1 MSRITTRKV
10 PIAREGGRL
19 PTPALKAAGTMMVRE
34 STEEVGQYGVRV
46 AEASPGSDRD
56 PQTFSDALRDS
67 IRQNRSA
74 IEKLSK
80 R

>member
-1 MSRITTRKV
+1 M
-10 PIAREGGRL
+10 AREV
-19 PTPALKAAGTMMVRE
+19 AEDAGTYSA
-34 STEEVGQYGVRV
+34 STD
-46 AEASPGSDRD
+46 GSVLSDDRKL
-56 PQTFSDALRDS
+56 QTFREALRDS

>member
-1 MSRITTRKV
+1 ML
-10 PIAREGGRL
+10 REV
-19 PTPALKAAGTMMVRE
+19 AEDAGTYSA
-34 STEEVGQYGVRV
+34 STD
-46 AEASPGSDRD
+46 GSVLSGDRKL
-56 PQTFSDALRDS
+56 QTFREALRDS